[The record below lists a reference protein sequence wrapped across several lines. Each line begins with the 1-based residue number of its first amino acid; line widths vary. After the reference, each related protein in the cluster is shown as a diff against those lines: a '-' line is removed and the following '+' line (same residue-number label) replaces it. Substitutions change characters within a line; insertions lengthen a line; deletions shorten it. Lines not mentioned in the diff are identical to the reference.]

1 MMKVAYIMSR
11 FPKITETFI
20 LYEILAVEE
29 QGVQVSIYPL
39 LKPHFTGVHPE
50 GASLLKKILE
60 RMSRPKGEILMH
72 PEAVP
77 LVERAHYAPF
87 FSINILAAQLYYLLR
102 RPAAYLGTI
111 WRLLRENWGSPNF
124 LLGSLAVFPK
134 TVHFARLMQAEGI
147 QHVHAHFA
155 NHPAAAAYVVH
166 RLTGIPYSFTAHGAD
181 LQVDQ
186 HMLCEKIARA
196 SAVVTISSYNK
207 AFIAEKCGQGYADKV
222 RVIHCG
228 VDTRVFTP
236 RNERPR
242 PSECPAG
249 AGLSILSVGTLYEV
263 KGHTY
268 LIEACRLL
276 REQGLDFACHLVGDG
291 PFRETLVEQVSK
303 AGLEEQ
309 VCFHGQLT
317 RQEIVRMLQAADV
330 LAVPS
335 IPTREGRREG
345 IPVVLME
352 AMASG
357 VPVVASRISGIPELV
372 EDGVSGLLIE
382 PRQPEALA
390 AALSSLH
397 QDTQRWQRLS
407 AGGRERVVSGFDLT
421 HNSDLLIQIFRNGRR
436 T

>member
-1 MMKVAYIMSR
+1 MKVAYVISR

-20 LYEILAVEE
+20 LYEILELE
-29 QGVQVSIYPL
+29 QQGVQVSIYSL
-39 LKPHFTGVHPE
+39 LKPRPSGVHPE
-50 GASLLKKILE
+50 GASLFKKILE
-60 RMSRPKGEILMH
+60 RMSVPKGEILMH

-77 LVERAHYAPF
+77 LVKRAHYAPF
-87 FSINILAAQLYYLLR
+87 FSIKILAAQFYYLLR
-102 RPAAYLGTI
+102 RPTAYLSAL
-111 WRLLRENWGSPNF
+111 WHLLRENWGSPNF
-124 LLGSLAVFPK
+124 LLGSVAVFPK
-134 TVHFARLMQAEGI
+134 TVHFARLMQTEGI

-166 RLTGIPYSFTAHGAD
+166 CLTGIPFSFTAHGAD

-186 HMLCEKIARA
+186 HMLCEKITRA

-207 AFIAEKCGQGYADKV
+207 SFIAGKCGQWYADKV

-236 RNERPR
+236 PDERPH
-242 PSECPAG
+242 PSERPAI
-249 AGLSILSVGTLYEV
+249 AGLSILSIGTLYEV
-263 KGHTY
+263 KGHAY
-268 LIEACRLL
+268 LIEACRRL
-276 REQGLDFACHLVGDG
+276 REQGLDFTCHLVGDG
-291 PFRETLVEQVSK
+291 PLRETLVEQVSR

-309 VCFHGQLT
+309 VCFHGQLP
-317 RQEIVRMLQAADV
+317 RQEIVRMLQLADV

-372 EDGVSGLLIE
+372 EDGVSGLLVE

-390 AALSSLH
+390 AALSSLYRDP
-397 QDTQRWQRLS
+397 QCWQRLS
-407 AGGRERVVSGFDLT
+407 ASGRERVVSGFDLT
-421 HNSDLLIQIFRNGRR
+421 RNTDLLIKTFRNGRAS
-436 T
+436 